1 MIKRLIKLL
10 LIMTIFIFPLN
21 SCWAEEAH
29 DEEITLPVGSCF
41 DLNIPEIA
49 GYEVDQSMVMLRTIY
64 GKETPVLKRVGDTVI
79 TILIKLEDSSRM
91 RLNVLVHVVPP
102 DQFMKE
108 DNGNPEN
115 KK

>member
-1 MIKRLIKLL
+1 MKKLIKLL
-10 LIMTIFIFPLN
+10 LMMTILIFPLTH
-21 SCWAEEAH
+21 CWAAETY

-49 GYEVDQSMVMLRTIY
+49 GYEVDQEMVMIKPIY
-64 GKETPVLKRVGDTVI
+64 GKDTPVLKKMGDTVI

-91 RLNVLVHVVPP
+91 RLNVLVHVVSPE
-102 DQFMKE
+102 QFMKDDTGSLE
-108 DNGNPEN
+108 D